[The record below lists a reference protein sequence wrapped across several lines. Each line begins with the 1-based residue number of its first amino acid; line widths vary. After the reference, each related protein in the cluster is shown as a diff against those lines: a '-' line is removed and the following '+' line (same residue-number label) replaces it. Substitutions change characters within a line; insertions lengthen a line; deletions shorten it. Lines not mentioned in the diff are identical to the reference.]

1 MNNEV
6 RFNIKLNIDGKDKLV
21 TVTTAVDNLKHV
33 VSSVNE
39 AAKDLEKDLINTN
52 QITEAWNNVTNA
64 LQQFSGTLNSL
75 TAESRSF
82 GGAMAAANTMAGKGG
97 DDFAHLKEQVAGLSH
112 VVPVARDELANGLY
126 QVISNGVPEDNWISY
141 LKQSAEA
148 SVGGIAD
155 LGEVVKVT
163 STVIKNYGLEWSD
176 AGAIQDKIQLTAK
189 NGVTSFEQ
197 MAQALPRVTANAA
210 TLGVSIDELMASFA
224 TLTGVSGNTAEVS
237 TQLAAIFTAL
247 INPSSEA
254 TEMAQQMGIQFDA
267 AAIKAA
273 GGMQQFLVSLNDSVK
288 QFSTSSG
295 MLEQEI
301 YGKLFGSAESLR
313 AITPLVGNL
322 ADAFQKNVEGMADS
336 AGTIKDAFGSMGS
349 TGSAQ
354 LQLLQNKLAAFS
366 DFATTVFGP
375 ILPALNIA
383 AQVSLTATSVMSLCR
398 SFSALGITTKAA
410 SFLMQA
416 FGPIVQVCSATMR
429 GAAVSATTLKL
440 AIKGLMISTGVGIAI
455 VALTEAISAFMAK
468 SDAAK
473 LSAEDMADG
482 IKSTGDA
489 ADDVKEAYDSSLKS
503 TYSDLMEKY
512 EKLKAGWKSL
522 STEQQKTAW
531 IKQNQSAFHDLRLK
545 IDDVAD
551 AENIFNK
558 KTNAVVDAF
567 KQRAMAAA
575 YAAKLTA
582 LYQKQIALLDKKQ
595 KTTKDIADDA
605 KRGGRNAKEGDL
617 IPEGW
622 RNERYGKVGNDG
634 IWRFSKVGAERY
646 SGTNTTGNKQ
656 VGGIDKE
663 LNSINRQ
670 IDDTQKQLSG
680 RLKSASN
687 FITADTPQRSTIST
701 NTTPSPKTD
710 NTPKTHLE
718 ELQSQLKKAQ
728 DELGNATTIEAKI
741 KADAKVKDIQGE
753 IDEATKGKVTIGA
766 QVDSSYIVQGS
777 DADKRLSRNNA
788 QQRIDRIKQ
797 DYDIGIV
804 TDKTDAQRD
813 IDDINKQL
821 TEMGLKPIE
830 VHWETHTEELQRQ
843 LQDAQRE
850 FDNATTIEAKLKASA
865 KLADLQAQI
874 DTETKGRLTIA
885 ADVEPSYIEQGS
897 IADKRQS
904 YSNAQTKASRIQQD
918 FEIGII
924 GKDEAEKQIED
935 LNNQLS
941 KLGKSVKPIKLDP
954 SSMVKT
960 DGFSKVM
967 GDIKEGWGDI
977 QGVGGG
983 IQSITDAL
991 DGNKNAWQALSGVI
1005 NGFISVAEGI
1015 QGIVQFVNMLTTATQ
1030 AKSAATTA
1038 DTAVTAANTAVTT
1051 TNTAAKAGEAI
1062 TNVTASGAKLPFP
1075 ANIAAIAAGVAAV
1088 VAALAMI
1095 SGAFADGGVVGG
1107 NSPSG
1112 DKLLARV
1119 NSGEMILNA
1128 AQQAR
1133 LFAIADGTAAYGAS
1147 AQIAAN
1153 FAQGVALPSVSV
1165 QTDRLLGIMAD
1176 GGGNQPKTVEWR
1188 LRGRDIVASIANET
1202 RSNRK
1207 RSNIRIK

>member
-1 MNNEV
+1 MPKEV
-6 RFNIKLNIDGKDKLV
+6 SFVIRLNDKGTFKKV
-21 TVTTAVDNLKHV
+21 TVDAEELGRAVRSVQDESEKAKRTIISWSE
-33 VSSVNE
+33 VSQAFDVLQNAISELQGVMTDLTSAYQVQLVAETQLQTIMRQRMGANDEMIQSV
-39 AAKDLEKDLINTN
+39 KDLCS
-52 QITEAWNNVTNA
+52 A
-64 LQQFSGTLNSL
+64 QQ
-75 TAESRSF
+75 E
-82 GGAMAAANTMAGKGG
+82 
-97 DDFAHLKEQVAGLSH
+97 
-112 VVPVARDELANGLY
+112 
-126 QVISNGVPEDNWISY
+126 
-141 LKQSAEA
+141 
-148 SVGGIAD
+148 
-155 LGEVVKVT
+155 
-163 STVIKNYGLEWSD
+163 
-176 AGAIQDKIQLTAK
+176 
-189 NGVTSFEQ
+189 
-197 MAQALPRVTANAA
+197 
-210 TLGVSIDELMASFA
+210 LGVIGDEVQL
-224 TLTGVSGNTAEVS
+224 SG
-237 TQLAAIFTAL
+237 
-247 INPSSEA
+247 
-254 TEMAQQMGIQFDA
+254 AQQMATFLKSKQSLDVLIPAMNNLIAQQNGLNATNQDAVSIGNMMGKAMQGQVEVLQRVGITFTDAQKQVLQFGTESERAAMLAQVITDNVGNMNAELAKTDA
-267 AAIKAA
+267 GKWKQTENYLGDIKEQLGAMVQQYAPTITFLSQATIAA
-273 GGMQQFLVSLNDSVK
+273 
-288 QFSTSSG
+288 SG
-295 MLEQEI
+295 I
-301 YGKLFGSAESLR
+301 GKL
-313 AITPLVGNL
+313 
-322 ADAFQKNVEGMADS
+322 
-336 AGTIKDAFGSMGS
+336 
-349 TGSAQ
+349 
-354 LQLLQNKLAAFS
+354 
-366 DFATTVFGP
+366 
-375 ILPALNIA
+375 
-383 AQVSLTATSVMSLCR
+383 ATSFYSVGK
-398 SFSALGITTKAA
+398 ALGIVKAA
-410 SFLMQA
+410 TIAWNATAVRMSALA
-416 FGPIVQVCSATMR
+416 TTCSASMR
-429 GAAVSATTLKL
+429 GAAVSATTLRL
-440 AIKGLMISTGVGIAI
+440 AIQGLMISTGVGIAI
-455 VALTEAISAFMAK
+455 VALTEVISAFMAK

-797 DYDIGIV
+797 DYDIGII

-865 KLADLQAQI
+865 KLTDLQAQI

-885 ADVEPSYIEQGS
+885 ADVDPSYIEQGS

-904 YSNAQTKASRIQQD
+904 YSNAQAKAIRIQQD

-924 GKDEAEKQIED
+924 GKDKAKKQIED
-935 LNNQLS
+935 LNKQLA
-941 KLGKSVKPIKLDP
+941 KLGKSVKPIKLDIN
-954 SSMVKT
+954 
-960 DGFSKVM
+960 SK
-967 GDIKEGWGDI
+967 DIAK
-977 QGVGGG
+977 
-983 IQSITDAL
+983 IQSLFNIDVTNFD
-991 DGNKNAWQALSGVI
+991 
-1005 NGFISVAEGI
+1005 SVKGAFTSI
-1015 QGIVQFVNMLTTATQ
+1015 QGIVDPTAKGFAAAGTACQ
-1030 AKSAATTA
+1030 ALGGAMQQLGSDSA
-1038 DTAVTAANTAVTT
+1038 
-1051 TNTAAKAGEAI
+1051 AAKAGL
-1062 TNVTASGAKLPFP
+1062 VM
-1075 ANIAAIAAGVAAV
+1075 AAIGQLALS
-1088 VAALAMI
+1088 LAMAMTDAAKQSWITWLAFGI
-1095 SGAFADGGVVGG
+1095 SGTAQLVSMVATISQFATGGIVGG
-1107 NSPSG
+1107 NSKSG
-1112 DKLLARV
+1112 DRVLARV

-1128 AQQAR
+1128 AQQAQ
-1133 LFAIADGTAAYGAS
+1133 LFAIANGRMQPTVNTDVLAGLMAGGAG
-1147 AQIAAN
+1147 
-1153 FAQGVALPSVSV
+1153 GVKAGSVV
-1165 QTDRLLGIMAD
+1165 GKI
-1176 GGGNQPKTVEWR
+1176 
-1188 LRGRDIVASIANET
+1188 RGRDIVLVTANET
-1202 RSNRK
+1202 RQMRR
-1207 RSNIRIK
+1207 RSNIKI